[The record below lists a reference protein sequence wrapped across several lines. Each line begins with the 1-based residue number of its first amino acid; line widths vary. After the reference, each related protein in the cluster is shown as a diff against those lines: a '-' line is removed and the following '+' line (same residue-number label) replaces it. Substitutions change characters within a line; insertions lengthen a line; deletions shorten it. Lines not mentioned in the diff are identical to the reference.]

1 MKHLFLRLLRSATL
15 FLVVAGGLAAHAQVV
30 GLSSLPWMKLHDVH
44 TTAAG
49 PALTRFVDQDLF
61 LARDGTLISLTVA
74 ADLVNGGG
82 FTSTEIAG
90 TASPEALAALGA
102 VLFESRIGKL
112 GGSCGAELMP
122 LGSAFSI
129 GISWY
134 GSGSRS
140 SQFTITNQGAPGGT
154 CSPQELAVL
163 HALQAL
169 QASVIADRLTRISS
183 SPCTGDRQ
191 CPDGTVCCVPC
202 GIPTT
207 PCPKSCFAADPKT
220 GRCPLFP

>member
-1 MKHLFLRLLRSATL
+1 VALFL
-15 FLVVAGGLAAHAQVV
+15 FVAGGLAGYGQSVNFKSV
-30 GLSSLPWMKLHDVH
+30 PWMKLHDVH

-49 PALTRFVDQDLF
+49 PTLTRFEDQDLF
-61 LARDGTLISLTVA
+61 LARDGTMISLTAV

-82 FTSTEIAG
+82 FVSTEILG

-112 GGSCGAELMP
+112 EGSCTAELMP
-122 LGSAFSI
+122 LGSTFDI

-140 SQFTITNQGAPGGT
+140 SHFTITNQGSPAGT
-154 CSPQELAVL
+154 CSQQQLAVL

-169 QASVIADRLTRISS
+169 RASVIAEPLAVVLSS
-183 SPCTGDRQ
+183 LCTEDAQ
-191 CPDGTVCCVPC
+191 CADGTVCCAPC
-202 GIPTT
+202 GIPVS
-207 PCPKSCFAADPKT
+207 PCPRVCFRPDPAT
-220 GRCPLFP
+220 GKCPLFP

>member
-1 MKHLFLRLLRSATL
+1 MKRLVLRLLLAATL
-15 FLVVAGGLAAHAQVV
+15 FFLLAAGLVAQQV
-30 GLSSLPWMKLHDVH
+30 GVNSLPWMKLHDVH

-49 PALTRFVDQDLF
+49 PALVRFVDQDLF

-90 TASPEALAALGA
+90 TASPEALASLGA

-112 GGSCGAELMP
+112 GGSCITELMP
-122 LGSAFSI
+122 LGSIFSI

-134 GSGSRS
+134 GAGSRS
-140 SQFTITNQGAPGGT
+140 SHFTITNEGSPAGS
-154 CSPQELAVL
+154 CSPQQLAVL

-169 QASVIADRLTRISS
+169 QASVIADPLTGIFS
-183 SPCTGDRQ
+183 SPCLRDGQ
-191 CPDGTVCCVPC
+191 CPDGLVCCAPC
-202 GIPTT
+202 GAPGM
-207 PCPKSCFAADPKT
+207 PCPRICFRPDPTT